1 MLMAALQSEI
11 HDLLPSDIRAV
22 LALNNAH
29 ALETSM
35 LDEKSLA
42 ELLNHAFYARGIDG
56 GANGF
61 LLAMDDGAPYLNPNF
76 NWFKE
81 RHRSFVYIDR
91 VIVAASSRGR
101 GLGRK
106 LYLDLMAAA
115 SHAGHDRLVCEVNLA
130 PPNPASDAFHAGMGF
145 ISIGEAVIHDGKK
158 TVRYFEKQLGR

>member
-1 MLMAALQSEI
+1 MVTTPQSEI
-11 HDLLPSDIRAV
+11 HDVLRSDIPAV

-35 LDEKSLA
+35 LDEERLA
-42 ELLNHAFYARGIDG
+42 ELLNYAFYARGIDG
-56 GANGF
+56 GKSGF
-61 LLAMDDGAPYLNPNF
+61 LLAMNHLAAYVNPNF

-81 RHRSFVYIDR
+81 RRRSFVYLDR

-106 LYLDLMAAA
+106 LYIDLMAAA
-115 SHAGHDRLVCEVNLA
+115 SHAGHDRLVCEVNID

-145 ISIGEAVIHDGKK
+145 VSIGEATIHDGRK
-158 TVRYFEKQLGR
+158 TVRYFEKLL